1 MLVDD
6 SAPGQRVL
14 PTDPL
19 YDESADVSVL
29 RVFRDFGEQSR
40 AGVLYTDRQ
49 FGNAFSKVTAGDT
62 FIKLTDNWFTELL
75 TVNTET
81 RLQNGTVS
89 NGRQTNW
96 RVNRNGRN
104 FLAHYHWTQ
113 QSDRFAVPLGILG
126 RNYVPG
132 AEGLHGF
139 MEYRFWPKSSWIN
152 RIGPRLF
159 FANQDDLTGQRIYN
173 EFSPQMQVLWS
184 GNSQFNIGVNSIQ
197 ERLRPRDFPGLLA
210 TRDYS
215 QRRWFASLTS
225 DSLSKLGYDLKID
238 SGTVINL
245 VPAVG
250 LQPELAD
257 RKQIEAGL
265 RWRPMD
271 RLRVD
276 TTYLSTQL
284 DDRNGSGRIFDDEI
298 LRARFNFQFTKEMS
312 LRFIAQLEDTDPT
325 ALSSLV
331 RRKNLNLDVL
341 FRYVLNPYSALYV
354 GFNNNESNLQL
365 VDTPQGTQVV
375 RTEDLARDGEQMFV
389 KFSYLLQP

>member
-1 MLVDD
+1 
-6 SAPGQRVL
+6 
-14 PTDPL
+14 
-19 YDESADVSVL
+19 
-29 RVFRDFGEQSR
+29 
-40 AGVLYTDRQ
+40 
-49 FGNAFSKVTAGDT
+49 
-62 FIKLTDNWFTELL
+62 
-75 TVNTET
+75 
-81 RLQNGTVS
+81 
-89 NGRQTNW
+89 
-96 RVNRNGRN
+96 
-104 FLAHYHWTQ
+104 
-113 QSDRFAVPLGILG
+113 
-126 RNYVPG
+126 
-132 AEGLHGF
+132 
-139 MEYRFWPKSSWIN
+139 
-152 RIGPRLF
+152 
-159 FANQDDLTGQRIYN
+159 
-173 EFSPQMQVLWS
+173 
-184 GNSQFNIGVNSIQ
+184 
-197 ERLRPRDFPGLLA
+197 LLA

-257 RKQIEAGL
+257 RQQIEAGL

-284 DDRNGSGRIFDDEI
+284 DDRIGGGRIFDDEI

-325 ALSSLV
+325 ALSRLV

-375 RTEDLARDGEQMFV
+375 RTEELARDGEQMFV